1 MTNSPLSF
9 RLQVSS
15 QEAGMRLLAFL
26 RKHCGEHSSVK
37 GLKRAVESKGCR
49 INGRVETFSTR
60 ILAGG
65 DIVQL
70 EIVSQEKRAPLVFL
84 YEDADILVCDK
95 PAGVV
100 CEGKNFSAKLVHRLD
115 KETSGALILAKKEEI
130 YKKMVTLFSEKKV
143 KKQYLALVGGEM
155 RKKEGK
161 IHNRL
166 SKQHEYQGQTIYG
179 SSKKGEEAITLW
191 KCLGSNKGVS
201 LVLCEPITG
210 RTHQIRVHLK
220 ELGYPILGDYQYG
233 KTFKLP
239 FQPRRHLLHA
249 RKISFP
255 HPKTGALIEVTA
267 PIPQDFLE
275 ALKLVDMS
283 HLVEFFDQ
291 EKK

>member
-100 CEGKNFSAKLVHRLD
+100 CEGKNFSAKLVHR
-115 KETSGALILAKKEEI
+115 
-130 YKKMVTLFSEKKV
+130 
-143 KKQYLALVGGEM
+143 
-155 RKKEGK
+155 
-161 IHNRL
+161 
-166 SKQHEYQGQTIYG
+166 
-179 SSKKGEEAITLW
+179 
-191 KCLGSNKGVS
+191 
-201 LVLCEPITG
+201 
-210 RTHQIRVHLK
+210 
-220 ELGYPILGDYQYG
+220 
-233 KTFKLP
+233 
-239 FQPRRHLLHA
+239 
-249 RKISFP
+249 
-255 HPKTGALIEVTA
+255 
-267 PIPQDFLE
+267 
-275 ALKLVDMS
+275 
-283 HLVEFFDQ
+283 
-291 EKK
+291 